1 MNEALLKWLELKHL
15 NREGWVRASIPNVE
29 SVASHSWS
37 MSLLAMAFCPSDL
50 NIEKILKMCIV
61 HDLAEVVVGD
71 LTPDDDVNN
80 KAEIEHQAFK
90 NIAPQF
96 LSLFEEYEAG
106 VTREAQFVKHMDKLD
121 MALQS
126 KKYEKEYNVDLSRFR
141 ESAGKVLKDTIYERL
156 YNEF

>member
-1 MNEALLKWLELKHL
+1 MTELLLKWLELKHL
-15 NREGWVRASIPNVE
+15 NREGWVRAGLPNVE

-37 MSLLAMAFCPSDL
+37 MSLLAMAHCPSDL

-71 LTPDDDVNN
+71 LTPDDDIHN
-80 KAEIEHQAFK
+80 KAELEHRAFK

-106 VTREAQFVKHMDKLD
+106 VSMEAQFVKQMDKLD

-126 KKYEKEYNVDLSRFR
+126 RKYEEMYNVDLSQFR
-141 ESAGKVLKDTIYERL
+141 ESAGKVLKDTKYERL
-156 YNEF
+156 YNDF